1 MVKSQRN
8 ILVTGATGQQGGSLA
23 RLLLQK
29 RHKIYALTRNTQ
41 SYAAQ
46 DLRNKGANIVSV

>member
-1 MVKSQRN
+1 MVANQKE

-29 RHKIYALTRNTQ
+29 KHKVYALTRNTQ
-41 SYAAQ
+41 SPATQ
-46 DLRNKGANIVSV
+46 DLRNRGVI